1 MAASIGRDHDD
12 AGAILGKF
20 GIRKGT
26 EACGVPPSRVLPLVI
41 LVMALPAAARTPAVA
56 QEVDPLR
63 AERLASDEEI
73 AFSIPAPEPRWEP
86 VVARPIRSLVS
97 DDHSDLEFL
106 RETLRGVRIVQLGE
120 SGHGMGET
128 ALLKSR
134 IVRFLHEELD
144 FDVLALESDLYQ
156 CADADQDASG
166 VEPRFTLFGCA
177 FGVWHTEEVLPLFE
191 YLRASRATG
200 RPLRLAGFDV
210 QPIGTNKKHRPTFL
224 AALLE
229 RVDPELAERAR
240 AVDSTFLA
248 KYAQGSGPRREYL
261 RANRDSLLAAYGRF
275 AEALERLVDEMT
287 TPSAA
292 SAAASS
298 RQRALVGRQTVRS
311 IMAYIRQQTAPD
323 DRAYA
328 EERNRGMAENI
339 RFLAEEL
346 FPDRR
351 IIVWAHNA
359 HVRHASEAVPV
370 NPDVWPSVP
379 ARDTGSWLRDW
390 YGEAL
395 FTIGFYA
402 YRGSAADNSREVY
415 EVPEATPTHLEYRLA
430 RAGYRLSFV
439 DLERQGWAIIEQTLR
454 FNGQHDQRMVPADQ
468 YDGLILI
475 ADVGPPHFLY

>member
-1 MAASIGRDHDD
+1 MREFGLRDATD
-12 AGAILGKF
+12 
-20 GIRKGT
+20 IR
-26 EACGVPPSRVLPLVI
+26 RVTRWPVLALVA
-41 LVMALPAAARTPAVA
+41 LVVGHLPAAARTPAVA
-56 QEVDPLR
+56 QDVDPLR

-73 AFSIPAPEPRWEP
+73 AFPISAPEPRREP
-86 VVARPIRSLVS
+86 TVAQPIRSLVS
-97 DDHSDLEFL
+97 GDYSDLEFL
-106 RETLRGVRIVQLGE
+106 RQKLRGVRIVQLGE

-134 IVRFLHEELD
+134 IVRFLHEEMG

-156 CADADQDASG
+156 CADADRNASD
-166 VEPRFTLFGCA
+166 VEPRYTLFGCA

-191 YLRASRATG
+191 HLRASRATD

-210 QPIGTNKKHRPTFL
+210 QPIGTNKEHRPAFL
-224 AALLE
+224 AGLLD
-229 RVDPELAERAR
+229 RVDPELAARAR

-248 KYAQGSGPRREYL
+248 KYAEGSGPRRAHL

-275 AEALERLVDEMT
+275 EGALGRLVDEAA
-287 TPSAA
+287 TPSADSSTD
-292 SAAASS
+292 SAATAS
-298 RQRALVGRQTVRS
+298 RRRALVGRQTMRS

-351 IIVWAHNA
+351 IVVWAHNA
-359 HVRHASEAVPV
+359 HVRHASEAIPV
-370 NPDVWPSVP
+370 SPDIWPSVP
-379 ARDTGSWLRDW
+379 ARDMGSWLRDW

-395 FTIGFYA
+395 FTVGIYA
-402 YRGSAADNSREVY
+402 YRGTAADNSREVY
-415 EVPEATPTHLEYRLA
+415 EVSEATPAHLEYRLA

-439 DLERQGWAIIEQTLR
+439 DLERQGWAAREQALR
-454 FNGQHDQRMVPADQ
+454 YNGRHDQRIVPADQ
-468 YDGLILI
+468 YDALILI
-475 ADVGPPHFLY
+475 ADVGPPQFLY